1 MKLFHD
7 IFSYDEKIFDLASR
21 LKAMEENV
29 SMANTTKSV
38 INASDL
44 VTNYK
49 SGTEISD
56 IVKVT
61 HCDHIGL
68 DINQMITITSE
79 FLL

>member
-1 MKLFHD
+1 
-7 IFSYDEKIFDLASR
+7 
-21 LKAMEENV
+21 MEENV

-49 SGTEISD
+49 SGPEISD
-56 IVKVT
+56 IVEVT
-61 HCDHIGL
+61 QCDHIGL